1 MRLAV
6 DVMGGDHAP
15 EAVLEGCLLA
25 QSELA
30 DDDELLLVGPR
41 SFIRDWLAG
50 RGVRDD
56 RLRIE
61 PASDV
66 IGMHESPARAVRQ
79 KQDSSIVRMCLL
91 ASRKAPNRAD
101 AALSA
106 GNTGAC
112 VAAATMY
119 MKRLHGAH
127 RPGIAVTIPT
137 FSGPVVMCDV
147 GANPE
152 PKLSHLA
159 QYAVMAEVYS
169 RRLHSVERPRIAL
182 LNIGEEEAKGT
193 RAIKQVHEALKAAPS
208 LNYIGFIEG
217 RDIFEGATDVVVTDG
232 FVGNSLLKLSEGL
245 ARALFKTFANEVM
258 QAEPALASRLAP
270 LAEQMRRKID
280 YHEHGGA
287 PLLGVNGVC
296 TICHGSAE
304 PRSIASAIRQTRA
317 FVRMGVNDA
326 IVSRLAEIAPVI
338 DKHAPAQVA
347 AAGDAGP

>member
-15 EAVLEGCLLA
+15 EAVLEGCALA
-25 QSELA
+25 APHLEAA
-30 DDDELLLVGPR
+30 DEIVLVGPE
-41 SFIRDWLAG
+41 DV
-50 RGVRDD
+50 VRPWIE
-56 RLRIE
+56 RQGGEGCFTCE
-61 PASDV
+61 PASER
-66 IGMHESPARAVRQ
+66 IQMHESPARAVRQ
-79 KQDSSIVRMCLL
+79 KPDSSIVKMCLL
-91 ASRKAPNRAD
+91 ASRKAAHPVD

-119 MKRLHGAH
+119 MKRLTGAH

-159 QYAVMAEVYS
+159 QYAVMAEVYAK
-169 RRLHSVERPRIAL
+169 HVHAVERPRVAL

-193 RAIKQVHEALKAAPS
+193 KAIKQVHETLKAAS
-208 LNYIGFIEG
+208 SVNYIGFIEA
-217 RDIFEGATDVVVTDG
+217 RDIFDGAADVVVTDG

-245 ARALFKTFANEVM
+245 ARALFRAFTQQVM
-258 QAEPALASRLAP
+258 EAAPELARSLGPVA
-270 LAEQMRRKID
+270 AQMRSKVD

-296 TICHGSAE
+296 MICHGSAE
-304 PRSIASAIRQTRA
+304 PRSIASAIRQTKA
-317 FVRMGVNDA
+317 FVQTGVNQA
-326 IVSRLAEIAPVI
+326 IVERLAELAPVI
-338 DKHAPAQVA
+338 EKHTPASL
-347 AAGDAGP
+347 AAGAER